1 MMLRQRHDRTGSR
14 GLAAGKGVQGED
26 LCGCGCVTS
35 TMLKP
40 QACNEVLSLDS
51 RRLSP
56 AQVLMDVE
64 RKQLQLGG
72 MGGGGG
78 T

>member
-1 MMLRQRHDRTGSR
+1 
-14 GLAAGKGVQGED
+14 
-26 LCGCGCVTS
+26 
-35 TMLKP
+35 MLKP